1 MQVSTNWWNG
11 SPRRRCHV
19 ALRGIFGAPK
29 RPRHSLKL
37 LYCSELDGFFNLFSG
52 DGGNASKNGSFHEV
66 SEEYGI
72 MSGNGT
78 FHPYKDNEDFVTLF
92 VCAICWMVFWI
103 AFCAFF
109 EWLGCRK
116 AKREAE
122 KLAALEELADWTEF
136 DRHLGREKYAYE
148 RLKTV

>member
-1 MQVSTNWWNG
+1 MSRLDIG
-11 SPRRRCHV
+11 SGIASYCE
-19 ALRGIFGAPK
+19 ANLRPDVPDRVWKDCLA
-29 RPRHSLKL
+29 
-37 LYCSELDGFFNLFSG
+37 CSELDGFFNLFSG